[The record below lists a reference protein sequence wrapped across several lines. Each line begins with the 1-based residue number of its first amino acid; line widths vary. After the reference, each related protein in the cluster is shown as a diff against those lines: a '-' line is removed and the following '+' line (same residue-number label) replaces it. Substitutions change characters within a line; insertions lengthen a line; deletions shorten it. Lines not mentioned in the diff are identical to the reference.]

1 MAKKNVLRSDGGCE
15 LEVEVGE
22 HGILT
27 ITDIIK
33 TGAAGVLNLSDF
45 NKDDIEALRKEAR
58 KKIIMDE
65 EADNSLW
72 TSAYGMMSM
81 MAAESFTVDFTMK
94 GKVYV
99 DVKKIILGNLVSFLY
114 AGSEQFPGVESVF
127 SESFRFK
134 TTSLSK
140 QGFAGIVYAVE
151 KTYLLNVF
159 NYKNT
164 IDISGVGQ
172 ISADAFVKGTDTSS
186 LVFKDVSPGMSIV
199 SSMPSFVKRTGK
211 AKRLDPSNSDVF
223 KRDAEGLYWYGNI
236 IVSTDNGKIA
246 TDRKDAYILKEAA
259 ESAIY
264 LDIPDVVLLRMSKDA
279 KRIDDR
285 SIRLHITQELGAQ
298 LREQAEHCES
308 GQWSGQWGYITGF
321 VSDCDDYADEGG
333 VLYTKD
339 FKKLVLCPPKIWAMT
354 DTVHIHEGTEEICA
368 DAFKFARVDHICMP
382 DSVKTIDSSAFAYCY
397 AKDINLSSGLS
408 SIENES
414 ESLAGQFSSCPR
426 LKSVRIPGSVKY
438 IAMRSFNNC
447 LELESVEFEEGA
459 AETIGREAFKNAK
472 IKSISLPKSCK
483 RVEKNAFPSTLR
495 EMTAYSGT
503 RGVAGSID
511 SSYFVNT
518 NIPTTFTLIKDD
530 GTKQRLCVP
539 AEVRKK
545 GLVCTAIDIAFCR
558 GNIPCSI
565 AELVFNVMT
574 DVSPRARKEAVY
586 NKSQAALIAV
596 MEYGTED
603 EHIRKFLKT
612 SAPYFAE
619 RLISGSDTKTLS
631 ELLSLHV
638 LSPASLERL
647 LALASSSGEVESAAL
662 ISEEIRRKSGR
673 AKTALKI

>member
-1 MAKKNVLRSDGGCE
+1 MAKNVLRSDGGCE

-33 TGAAGVLNLSDF
+33 TGTAGVLNLSDF
-45 NKDDIEALRKEAR
+45 DKDDIEALRKEAR

-81 MAAESFTVDFTMK
+81 MASESFTVDFAEK
-94 GKVYV
+94 GKVYG
-99 DVKKIILGNLVSFLY
+99 DVKKIILGNLVSFIY
-114 AGSEQFPGVESVF
+114 ADSEQFPGVESVF

-159 NYKNT
+159 NYKNP
-164 IDISGVGQ
+164 IDLSGVGQ
-172 ISADAFVKGTDTSS
+172 ISADAFVKGTDTGS
-186 LVFKDVSPGMSIV
+186 LVFKNVSPGMSIV
-199 SSMPSFVKRTGK
+199 SGMPSFVQRASK
-211 AKRLDPSNSDVF
+211 AKRLDPSNTDSDVF
-223 KRDAEGLYWYGNI
+223 KHDAGLYWYGNI
-236 IVSTDNGKIA
+236 IVSTDNGKIT
-246 TDRKDAYILKEAA
+246 TDRKDAYILKEATDNA
-259 ESAIY
+259 TY
-264 LDIPDVVLLRMSKDA
+264 LDIPDVVLLRMSEDT

-285 SIRLHITQELGAQ
+285 SIRLHITQKLGTQ
-298 LREQAEHCES
+298 IREQTELCES
-308 GQWSGQWGYITGF
+308 GQRRYITGF
-321 VSDCDDYADEGG
+321 VSDCEDYVDEGG
-333 VLYTKD
+333 ILYTKD
-339 FKKLVLCPPKIWAMT
+339 FKKLVMCPPKILART
-354 DTVHIHEGTEEICA
+354 DTVRIHEGTEEICE
-368 DAFKFARVDHICMP
+368 DAFKLARVDHIHMP
-382 DSVKTIDSSAFAYCY
+382 DSIKTIGSSAFAYCY
-397 AKDINLSSGLS
+397 AKDISLSSGLS

-414 ESLAGQFSSCPR
+414 ESLAGQFSSCPW

-438 IAMRSFNNC
+438 IAMRSFYNC
-447 LELESVEFEEGA
+447 SELESVEFEEGA

-483 RVEKNAFPSTLR
+483 RVEENAFPSSLS
-495 EMTAYSGT
+495 EMTAHSGT

-511 SSYFVNT
+511 NSYFVNT
-518 NIPTTFTLIKDD
+518 NIPTTFTLIKAD

-545 GLVCTAIDIAFCR
+545 GLVRTAIDIAFCR
-558 GNIPCSI
+558 GDIPCSI
-565 AELVFNVMT
+565 AELVFNEIA
-574 DVSPRARKEAVY
+574 DVSPKARKEAVY
-586 NKSQAALIAV
+586 NKSKAALIAV

-603 EHIRKFLKT
+603 GHIRKFLKT

-631 ELLSLHV
+631 ELLSLRV
-638 LSPASLERL
+638 LSLASLERL

>member
-1 MAKKNVLRSDGGCE
+1 MAKNVLRSDGGCE
-15 LEVEVGE
+15 FEVEIGE
-22 HGILT
+22 HSILT

-33 TGAAGVLNLSDF
+33 TGTAGVLNLSDF
-45 NKDDIEALRKEAR
+45 DKDDIEALRKEAR
-58 KKIIMDE
+58 KKIIMDGSI
-65 EADNSLW
+65 ADDDLW
-72 TSAYGMMSM
+72 TSAYGIMSM
-81 MAAESFTVDFTMK
+81 MAAESFTVDFTEK
-94 GKVYV
+94 GKVYG
-99 DVKKIILGNLVSFLY
+99 DVKKIILGNLVSFVY
-114 AGSEQFPGVESVF
+114 ADSEQFPGVESVF

-159 NYKNT
+159 NYKNP
-164 IDISGVGQ
+164 IDLSSVGQ
-172 ISADAFVKGTDTSS
+172 ISEDAFVKGTNTGS
-186 LVFKDVSPGMSIV
+186 LVFKNVSPGMSIV
-199 SSMPSFVKRTGK
+199 SSMPSFVKRISK

-223 KRDAEGLYWYGNI
+223 KHDAEGLYWYGNI
-236 IVSTDNGKIA
+236 IVSTDNGKII
-246 TDRKDAYILKEAA
+246 TDRKDAYILKEAV
-259 ESAIY
+259 ESATY

-298 LREQAEHCES
+298 IREQTEHCES
-308 GQWSGQWGYITGF
+308 GQWGCQWGYITGF

-333 VLYTKD
+333 ILYTKD
-339 FKKLVLCPPKIWAMT
+339 FKKLVMCPPKIWART

-382 DSVKTIDSSAFAYCY
+382 DSVKTVGSSAFAYCY

-414 ESLAGQFSSCPR
+414 ESLAGQFSSCPW

-447 LELESVEFEEGA
+447 TDLERVEFEEGA

-483 RVEKNAFPSTLR
+483 RVEENVFPSSLR
-495 EMTAYSGT
+495 EMTAHSGT

-511 SSYFVNT
+511 NSYFVNT

-545 GLVCTAIDIAFCR
+545 GLVRTAIDIAFCR
-558 GNIPCSI
+558 GDIPCSI
-565 AELVFNVMT
+565 AELVFNEMA
-574 DVSPRARKEAVY
+574 DVSPKARKEAVY
-586 NKSQAALIAV
+586 NKSKAALIAV

-603 EHIRKFLKT
+603 GHIRKFLKT

-631 ELLSLHV
+631 ELLSLHI
-638 LSPASLERL
+638 LSPSSLERL

-673 AKTALKI
+673 AKAALKI

>member
-1 MAKKNVLRSDGGCE
+1 MAKNVLRSDGGCE

-58 KKIIMDE
+58 KKIIMNE

-81 MAAESFTVDFTMK
+81 MAAESFTVDFTQK
-94 GKVYV
+94 RKVYG
-99 DVKKIILGNLVSFLY
+99 DVKKIILGNLVSFIY
-114 AGSEQFPGVESVF
+114 ADSEQFPGVESVF

-159 NYKNT
+159 NHKNP
-164 IDISGVGQ
+164 IDLSCVGQ
-172 ISADAFVKGTDTSS
+172 ISVDAFVKGTDTGS
-186 LVFKDVSPGMSIV
+186 LVFKNVSSEMSIV
-199 SSMPSFVKRTGK
+199 SSMPSFVKRSSK

-236 IVSTDNGKIA
+236 IVSTDNGKII

-259 ESAIY
+259 ESATY
-264 LDIPDVVLLRMSKDA
+264 LDIPDVVLLRMPKDA

-298 LREQAEHCES
+298 LREQTEHCES
-308 GQWSGQWGYITGF
+308 GQWEYITGF

-333 VLYTKD
+333 ILYTKD
-339 FKKLVLCPPKIWAMT
+339 FKKLVMCPPKIWART
-354 DTVHIHEGTEEICA
+354 ATVHIHEGTEEICA

-382 DSVKTIDSSAFAYCY
+382 DSVKTIGSSAFAYCD

-414 ESLAGQFSSCPR
+414 ESLAGQFSSCPW

-447 LELESVEFEEGA
+447 SELESVEFEEGA

-483 RVEKNAFPSTLR
+483 RVEENAFPSSLR
-495 EMTAYSGT
+495 EMTAHSGT
-503 RGVAGSID
+503 RGVASSID
-511 SSYFVNT
+511 NSYFVNT
-518 NIPTTFTLIKDD
+518 NSPTTFTLIKDD

-545 GLVCTAIDIAFCR
+545 GLVRTAIDIAFCH
-558 GNIPCSI
+558 GDIPCSI
-565 AELVFNVMT
+565 AELVFNEMT

-586 NKSQAALIAV
+586 NKSKAALIAV

-603 EHIRKFLKT
+603 GHIRKFLKT

-631 ELLSLHV
+631 ELLSVRV

-647 LALASSSGEVESAAL
+647 LVLASSSGEVESAAL

>member
-1 MAKKNVLRSDGGCE
+1 MAKNVLRSDGGCE

-65 EADNSLW
+65 KEDNSLW

-81 MAAESFTVDFTMK
+81 MASESFTVDFTME
-94 GKVYV
+94 GKVYGN
-99 DVKKIILGNLVSFLY
+99 VKKIILGNMVSFLY
-114 AGSEQFPGVESVF
+114 ADSEQFPGVESVF

-140 QGFAGIVYAVE
+140 QGFDGIVYEVE

-172 ISADAFVKGTDTSS
+172 ISADAFVKGTDTGS
-186 LVFKDVSPGMSIV
+186 LVFKNVSPGMAIV
-199 SSMPSFVKRTGK
+199 SSMPSFVKRISK
-211 AKRLDPSNSDVF
+211 AKRLDPSTSDVF
-223 KRDAEGLYWYGNI
+223 KHDAGLYWYGNI

-264 LDIPDVVLLRMSKDA
+264 LDIPDVVLLRMSEDT

-298 LREQAEHCES
+298 LREQAEHCE
-308 GQWSGQWGYITGF
+308 SGQWGYITGF

-339 FKKLVLCPPKIWAMT
+339 FKKLVLCPPKIWTMT

-368 DAFKFARVDHICMP
+368 DAFKFARVDHIYMP
-382 DSVKTIDSSAFAYCY
+382 DSVKTIGSSAFAYCD

-414 ESLAGQFSSCPR
+414 ESLAGQFSSCPW

-447 LELESVEFEEGA
+447 TELESVEFEEGA

-472 IKSISLPKSCK
+472 AQSISLPKSCK
-483 RVEKNAFPSTLR
+483 RVEENAFPSSLR
-495 EMTAYSGT
+495 EMTAHSGT

-545 GLVCTAIDIAFCR
+545 GLVRTAIDIAFCH
-558 GNIPCSI
+558 GDIPCSI
-565 AELVFNVMT
+565 AELVFNEMT

-586 NKSQAALIAV
+586 NKSKAALIAV

-603 EHIRKFLKT
+603 GHIRKFLKT

-619 RLISGSDTKTLS
+619 RLISSSDTKTLS
-631 ELLSLHV
+631 ELLSLHI

-647 LALASSSGEVESAAL
+647 LALASSSGEVESTAL

>member
-1 MAKKNVLRSDGGCE
+1 MAKNVLRSDGGCE

-27 ITDIIK
+27 ITDILK
-33 TGAAGVLNLSDF
+33 TGTAGVLNLSDF
-45 NKDDIEALRKEAR
+45 DKDDIEALRKEAR
-58 KKIIMDE
+58 KKIIMDGSI
-65 EADNSLW
+65 ADDNLW
-72 TSAYGMMSM
+72 TSAYGMMST
-81 MAAESFTVDFTMK
+81 MAAESFTVDFAEK
-94 GKVYV
+94 GKVYG
-99 DVKKIILGNLVSFLY
+99 DVKKIILGNLVSFIY
-114 AGSEQFPGVESVF
+114 ADSEQFPGVESVF

-159 NYKNT
+159 NYKNP
-164 IDISGVGQ
+164 IDLSGVGQ
-172 ISADAFVKGTDTSS
+172 ISADAFVKGTDTGS
-186 LVFKDVSPGMSIV
+186 LVFKNVSPGMSIV
-199 SSMPSFVKRTGK
+199 SSMPSFVKKTSK
-211 AKRLDPSNSDVF
+211 TKRLDPSNSDVF
-223 KRDAEGLYWYGNI
+223 KHDAGLYWYGNI
-236 IVSTDNGKIA
+236 IVSTDNGKIT
-246 TDRKDAYILKEAA
+246 TDRKDAYILNEATDNA
-259 ESAIY
+259 TY
-264 LDIPDVVLLRMSKDA
+264 LDIPDVVFLRMSEDT

-285 SIRLHITQELGAQ
+285 SIRLHITQELSTQ
-298 LREQAEHCES
+298 LREKTEHCES
-308 GQWSGQWGYITGF
+308 SQWGYITGF
-321 VSDCDDYADEGG
+321 VSDCEEYADESG

-339 FKKLVLCPPKIWAMT
+339 FKKLVLCPPKIWART

-382 DSVKTIDSSAFAYCY
+382 DSVKTIGSSAFAYCY

-414 ESLAGQFSSCPR
+414 ESLFGQFSSCPW

-438 IAMRSFNNC
+438 IAMRSFYNC
-447 LELESVEFEEGA
+447 SELESVEFEEGA
-459 AETIGREAFKNAK
+459 AETIGREAFKNTK

-483 RVEKNAFPSTLR
+483 RVEENAFPSSLR
-495 EMTAYSGT
+495 EMTAHSGT

-511 SSYFVNT
+511 NSYFVNT

-545 GLVCTAIDIAFCR
+545 GLVRTAIDIAFCR
-558 GNIPCSI
+558 GDIPCSI
-565 AELVFNVMT
+565 AELVFNEMT

-586 NKSQAALIAV
+586 NKSKAALIAV

-603 EHIRKFLKT
+603 GHIRKFLKT

-631 ELLSLHV
+631 ELLSVRV

-662 ISEEIRRKSGR
+662 ISEEIRRKSRR